1 LEAQRA
7 GVKARIVECTCR
19 SSGVYLSGGV
29 CVYMA
34 PDTHQCSNWFVFF
47 CTKLAVF
54 EAAVHRLNISIMS
67 HVFIEIAFVVSD
79 HAHAGQREC
88 GYAMTRV
95 GWLSSRHPLILN
107 T

>member
-7 GVKARIVECTCR
+7 GVRARIVECTCR

-29 CVYMA
+29 CTWLPIRTSVV
-34 PDTHQCSNWFVFF
+34 TGLSCF
-47 CTKLAVF
+47 CTKSAVF
-54 EAAVHRLNISIMS
+54 EAAVDRLNTSIMS

-79 HAHAGQREC
+79 HAYAGQRGC
-88 GYAMTRV
+88 GYATARV
-95 GWLSSRHPLILN
+95 GWLSSRYRLIFN